1 MNESIQRLYR
11 SRDDRMLFGVCGG
24 LGEYLRVDPTLI
36 RLIVVALIF
45 MTGPGVFIAYLIFA
59 LVVPEAPLTEQT

>member
-45 MTGPGVFIAYLIFA
+45 MTGPGVFIAYFIFA